1 MSIYPGAQGTLYDV
15 RDTWA
20 ELMGTI
26 ADLPEVTGLHCLQLL
41 TRLLAPLGERAGETA
56 DALLEAASRRWD
68 GYDESNTYEAL
79 KEATAQALVDA
90 IVAAD
95 RAVLRSLG
103 LLPVPPLTGVGQV
116 VIPPTLPAAPHG
128 EAL

>member
-41 TRLLAPLGERAGETA
+41 TRFLAPLGDRARETA

-68 GYDESNTYEAL
+68 GYDESNAYEAL

-95 RAVLRSLG
+95 HAVLRSLG
-103 LLPVPPLTGVGQV
+103 VFPVPPLTGAAG
-116 VIPPTLPAAPHG
+116 IPLTLPAAPHG
-128 EAL
+128 EVPE